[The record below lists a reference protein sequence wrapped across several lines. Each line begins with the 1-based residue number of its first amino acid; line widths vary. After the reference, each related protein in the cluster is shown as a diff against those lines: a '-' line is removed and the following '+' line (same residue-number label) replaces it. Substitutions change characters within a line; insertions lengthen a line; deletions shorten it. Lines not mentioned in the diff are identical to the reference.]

1 MKYAAII
8 EYIPDEA
15 TVQAARPTHREYLR
29 GLKESGA
36 LVTSGP
42 FTDGSGALI
51 VYEADSPEQAEA
63 LLRADPFHQAGVFAS
78 WALRPWN
85 QVM

>member
-1 MKYAAII
+1 VKFAAII
-8 EYIPDEA
+8 EYIQDEA
-15 TVQAARPTHREYLR
+15 AVQAVRPTHREYLR
-29 GLKESGA
+29 GLKESGR

-51 VYEADSPEQAEA
+51 VYEAHSAQQAET
-63 LLRADPFHQAGVFAS
+63 LIRDDPFHGAGVFAS
-78 WALRPWN
+78 WVLRPWN